1 MTEAPDPPAWDSLQE
16 ELASRGTTVIRGH
29 LDLGLATQ
37 AAARLMEH
45 DAVSDAAARVRLYTS
60 SGEFGAAL
68 TVMDT
73 IAALGVPTEVTA
85 VGAVQGPGLGVLAV
99 AGHRVATPNCLLAFA
114 APRLQMEGP
123 VEVLARFLEAELRD
137 QQRWLEQVAKATG
150 RPFELVEA
158 DLGSALALPP
168 EAALRYRLIDE
179 VVGSPG
185 SSAGSVK

>member
-1 MTEAPDPPAWDSLQE
+1 MTEAPDTPAWESVQE
-16 ELASRGTTVIRGH
+16 ELAARGTIVIQGH

-45 DAVSDAAARVRLYTS
+45 DAVSDRAARVRLYTS

-73 IAALGVPTEVTA
+73 LAALGVVTEVTA
-85 VGAVQGPGLGVLAV
+85 VGAVQGPGLVVLAV
-99 AGHRVATPNCLLAFA
+99 AGRRVAAPNCLLAFA
-114 APRLQMEGP
+114 APRIQVEGP
-123 VEVLARFLEAELRD
+123 VEVLARFLEVELRD
-137 QQRWLEQVAKATG
+137 QQRWLEQVAQATG

-179 VVGSPG
+179 VLGSPG
-185 SSAGSVK
+185 SPVGSVK